1 MKQKVGRPLIGQTK
15 RTIKLDNHL
24 LDFWNETPNKN
35 RMVNTAIEKLKNEKE
50 NDRYTE

>member
-24 LDFWNETPNKN
+24 LEFWNSQENKN
-35 RMVNTAIEKLKNEKE
+35 RMVNTAIKKLKNE
-50 NDRYTE
+50 NLNN